1 MARNNNRLLT
11 TETDL
16 KQSKTVIMNETLSN
30 LIELLIFNENQTKQH
45 FYRNPADIF
54 TKSTMRTPEQCEKS
68 VQSLL

>member
-1 MARNNNRLLT
+1 
-11 TETDL
+11 
-16 KQSKTVIMNETLSN
+16 MNETLSN

-45 FYRNPADIF
+45 FYRNPAGIF